1 MTKIVQFLV
10 VEIIF
15 IFIFVDKKM
24 HYMQDV
30 QEQKKPAILKR
41 DHPALQYIKIS
52 KFFPFLWAIYWRL
65 ERFFYLHKKIQV
77 VTVRYLLFLLKRI
90 IVVFAVPIFPVF
102 LSFIDNRNCN
112 FIELKAKKEVIDAAY
127 V

>member
-1 MTKIVQFLV
+1 VNPYWFQSGSGSGFRDLMTKIVQFLV

-52 KFFPFLWAIYWRL
+52 KFFPFLWAIY
-65 ERFFYLHKKIQV
+65 
-77 VTVRYLLFLLKRI
+77 
-90 IVVFAVPIFPVF
+90 
-102 LSFIDNRNCN
+102 
-112 FIELKAKKEVIDAAY
+112 
-127 V
+127 